1 MPRKNWRVE
10 LSKDAL
16 KYLKK
21 LDKSTS
27 QRILDSLEKLEK
39 TENPLLHK
47 DVRPLAGKLKGFY
60 RIRVGTFRMIFE
72 LDNIKKRIGVHVIVP
87 RGNAY

>member
-1 MPRKNWRVE
+1 MPKKNWRVE

-27 QRILDSLEKLEK
+27 KRILDSLEKLGK

-47 DVRPLAGKLKGFY
+47 DVRPLTGKLKGFY
-60 RIRVGTFRMIFE
+60 RVRVGTFRMIFE
-72 LDNIKKRIGVHVIVP
+72 LDNIKKRIGVHAIVP